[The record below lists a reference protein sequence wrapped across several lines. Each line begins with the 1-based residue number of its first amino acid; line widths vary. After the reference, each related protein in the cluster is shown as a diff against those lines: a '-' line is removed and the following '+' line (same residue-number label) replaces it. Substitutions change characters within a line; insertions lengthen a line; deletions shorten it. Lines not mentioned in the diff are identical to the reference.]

1 MPKSESH
8 EQFYSTVHSM
18 LEGVAGLTP
27 ERRKEKLRQ
36 LITDYGPQLNGC
48 LIRKYGISADD
59 AAEVVQQFLLMRLLV
74 PSPEQNVA
82 GQFLAAKKNEPQLRF
97 RNYLRRALYNF
108 YIDER
113 RRRQLPVVQVDCL
126 EASAGKTAENS
137 DEDLR
142 EDITWANHLLNQ
154 ACNAVQ
160 QECYLRDQADV
171 WRVFRERILKP
182 IETGEPAI
190 SYVDLCT
197 GGLAS
202 SPKQAANL
210 LQTAVRKFNRVLRDL
225 VAGYLPCEEET
236 LPHSV
241 EQELDELR
249 RALATPDGVR
259 LTSASDYSVIPP
271 ASASTER
278 KQLLSVSEEVTSLW
292 TDADLSDFW
301 TSLLTKR
308 PDQILAEMSGSN
320 SDPGAEQN
328 QTEQMTLL
336 QLISEPKPA
345 LDILISFKEA
355 AKQSAVQRQTGRGHS
370 TTPVNVFPPNVTM
383 LIYGLAIAI
392 ARLRWNQRI
401 TSDPDSRFIQRV
413 CRLLEFPWIDPQSR
427 QILQTWLEMLGH

>member
-1 MPKSESH
+1 MTKSENH

-27 ERRKEKLRQ
+27 ERREEKLRQ
-36 LITDYGPQLNGC
+36 LITNYGPQLNGC
-48 LIRKYGISADD
+48 LIRKYGISADE
-59 AAEVVQQFLLMRLLV
+59 AADVVQQFLLMRLLT

-82 GQFLAAKKNEPQLRF
+82 GQFLAAKKKEPQLRF

-113 RRRQLPVVQVDCL
+113 RRRQLPIVQVDCL
-126 EASAGKTAENS
+126 EASAGKIAENP

-154 ACNAVQ
+154 ACNVVQ

-171 WRVFRERILKP
+171 WRIFRERILKP
-182 IETGEPAI
+182 IETGVPAVP
-190 SYVDLCT
+190 YKNLCAE
-197 GGLAS
+197 GLAP

-210 LQTAVRKFNRVLRDL
+210 LETAIQKFNRVLKDL
-225 VAGYLPCEEET
+225 VAAYLPCEEES

-241 EQELDELR
+241 EQELDELQ
-249 RALATPDGVR
+249 RALASPNGVR
-259 LTSASDYSVIPP
+259 LTSASDYSVIPA

-278 KQLLSVSEEVTSLW
+278 NQLLNVSEEVASLW
-292 TDADLSDFW
+292 TDADLSDYW
-301 TSLLTKR
+301 QNLLTKR

-320 SDPGAEQN
+320 ADPESRQDQAEQL
-328 QTEQMTLL
+328 TLL

-370 TTPVNVFPPNVTM
+370 TTSVNVFPPNVTM

-401 TSDPDSRFIQRV
+401 TSDPDSRFIQRA

-427 QILQTWLEMLGH
+427 QVLQTWLEMLGH

>member
-1 MPKSESH
+1 MPKFENH
-8 EQFYSTVHSM
+8 APFYSTVHSM

-27 ERRKEKLRQ
+27 ERRDEKLRQ
-36 LITDYGPQLNGC
+36 LITNYGQQLNGC
-48 LIRKYGISADD
+48 LIRKYGISEDD
-59 AAEVVQQFLLMRLLV
+59 AAEVVQQFLLTRLLQ
-74 PSPEQNVA
+74 PTPEQNVA
-82 GQFLAAKKNEPQLRF
+82 GQFLAAKRVEPQLRF

-108 YIDER
+108 YLDQR
-113 RRRQLPVVQVDCL
+113 RRRQLPVVQVDHL
-126 EASAGKTAENS
+126 EASAGTTGETP

-171 WRVFRERILKP
+171 WRVFRERILQP

-190 SYVDLCT
+190 NYVELCAR
-197 GGLAS
+197 GLAS

-236 LPHSV
+236 LPISV

-249 RALATPDGVR
+249 NALATPNGVR
-259 LTSASDYSVIPP
+259 LTTASDYSVGP
-271 ASASTER
+271 AVSASTER
-278 KQLLSVSEEVTSLW
+278 KSLMNVSEEVASLW

-301 TSLLTKR
+301 KSLLTRR
-308 PDQILAEMSGSN
+308 PEQILAEMSGSN
-320 SDPGAEQN
+320 LDSGTEQHPAEQI
-328 QTEQMTLL
+328 TFL
-336 QLISEPKPA
+336 QLISDPKPA

-355 AKQSAVQRQTGRGHS
+355 AKQSAVQRQSVRSQTKTS
-370 TTPVNVFPPNVTM
+370 SNVFPPNVTM
-383 LIYGLAIAI
+383 LIYGLVIAA

-401 TSDPDSRFIQRV
+401 SSDPDSRFIQRV

-427 QILQTWLEMLGH
+427 QILQTWLEMLGK